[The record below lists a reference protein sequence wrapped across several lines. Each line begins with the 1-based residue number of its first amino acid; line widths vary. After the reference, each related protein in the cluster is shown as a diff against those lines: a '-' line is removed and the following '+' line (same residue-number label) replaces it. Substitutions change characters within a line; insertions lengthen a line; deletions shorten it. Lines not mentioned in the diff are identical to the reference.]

1 MVKDKGKRL
10 RQGGKTNVV
19 QGTKVSAVDY
29 ISALNIMRKVRKEF
43 LAILNSQVDVIMV
56 PTTVISAPK
65 FDEEKITTDK
75 ATVLQIREALLQ
87 NTILFNGIGLP
98 AISIPIGLM
107 KDKMPVAAQII
118 GPPFMDQTVMSMA
131 HYYGCRNDSL
141 KTFIPP
147 ILS

>member
-1 MVKDKGKRL
+1 ML
-10 RQGGKTNVV
+10 V

-29 ISALNIMRKVRKEF
+29 ISALNIMKKVRKEF
-43 LAILNSQVDVIMV
+43 LAILNSQV
-56 PTTVISAPK
+56 VISAPK

-107 KDKMPVAAQII
+107 KDCLWLRK
-118 GPPFMDQTVMSMA
+118 
-131 HYYGCRNDSL
+131 
-141 KTFIPP
+141 
-147 ILS
+147 

>member
-1 MVKDKGKRL
+1 MHNTEQYQRAWQKIRLAEASEIHIKWLKTRAKDYSKEV
-10 RQGGKTNVV
+10 RQMLV

-75 ATVLQIREALLQ
+75 ATVLQIREALL
-87 NTILFNGIGLP
+87 
-98 AISIPIGLM
+98 
-107 KDKMPVAAQII
+107 
-118 GPPFMDQTVMSMA
+118 
-131 HYYGCRNDSL
+131 
-141 KTFIPP
+141 
-147 ILS
+147 

>member
-1 MVKDKGKRL
+1 
-10 RQGGKTNVV
+10 
-19 QGTKVSAVDY
+19 
-29 ISALNIMRKVRKEF
+29 MRKVRKEF